1 MSELSFFV
9 ENIKIVS
16 KDVDV
21 NLNEYERLS
30 NVILRH
36 KVK

>member
-9 ENIKIVS
+9 ENIKLVS
-16 KDVDV
+16 KLVDL

>member
-9 ENIKIVS
+9 ENIKLVS
-16 KDVDV
+16 KVVDV

>member
-30 NVILRH
+30 NVILKH

>member
-1 MSELSFFV
+1 MSELSFVV